1 MARQGSSSNQPGI
14 APKRRRR
21 QDGETQLLRFLLKL
35 TAAAVVGWTLLT
47 YVLGIYVVHSND
59 MFPALR
65 DGDLCI
71 TWKLRKP
78 VYGDI
83 VSYNYDGT
91 RRFGRVV
98 GMPGDVID
106 IDDESGA
113 YTLNGLVP
121 NETVF
126 YETRKDPE
134 IPQFYPSTVGDRGVF
149 LMNDYR
155 DNTADSRRF
164 GTIPLSFTD
173 GSVAILFRRRNW

>member
-1 MARQGSSSNQPGI
+1 MARQGSSSNQPGT

-78 VYGDI
+78 VYGEI
-83 VSYNYDGT
+83 VSYNYDGV

-106 IDDESGA
+106 FDDNGS
-113 YTLNGLVP
+113 YTLNGGVP
-121 NETVF
+121 NETIF
-126 YETRKDPE
+126 YETEKDPE
-134 IPQFYPSTVGDRGVF
+134 ITQFYPSTVGDQGVF

-155 DNTADSRRF
+155 ENTFDSRRF

>member
-1 MARQGSSSNQPGI
+1 
-14 APKRRRR
+14 
-21 QDGETQLLRFLLKL
+21 
-35 TAAAVVGWTLLT
+35 
-47 YVLGIYVVHSND
+47 
-59 MFPALR
+59 
-65 DGDLCI
+65 
-71 TWKLRKP
+71 
-78 VYGDI
+78 
-83 VSYNYDGT
+83 
-91 RRFGRVV
+91 
-98 GMPGDVID
+98 MPGDVID

-126 YETRKDPE
+126 YETRKDPA

>member
-1 MARQGSSSNQPGI
+1 MAREESSLNQPRS

-21 QDGETQLLRFLLKL
+21 QDGEAQLLRFLLKL
-35 TAAAVVGWTLLT
+35 VAVAVISWVLLT
-47 YVLGIYVVHSND
+47 YVLGIFVVHSND

-121 NETVF
+121 GRVPDERLSGQHGGLAPLRNDSAEF
-126 YETRKDPE
+126 YRWQCGDPFSP
-134 IPQFYPSTVGDRGVF
+134 PQLVST
-149 LMNDYR
+149 
-155 DNTADSRRF
+155 AK
-164 GTIPLSFTD
+164 TD
-173 GSVAILFRRRNW
+173 